1 VALLVGGSTF
11 AQHRVA
17 FLLGA
22 VVVFCLPAAAWYVA
36 IQLDWALPPSGSSPQ
51 GLLLGTTAAAIIA
64 VEMLLWPRKK
74 LRGRRLGRTR
84 TWMFFHVWLGVAC
97 LPLAVGHAGFRFGGL
112 LPATVMILCLAVI
125 FSGVWGL
132 ALQQRLPHK
141 LLHDFPDETI
151 EAETD
156 RVMAYDLPEAER
168 LVETAGPGDVLRSF
182 YRDAVAPY
190 LAHGPRSKSPLA
202 SASQAAVVF
211 ADWQARQPA
220 AAEAVRRLREMCD
233 RRRRYDEQARIHW
246 WLHNWVAVHVPL
258 SVALCVL
265 LVVHI
270 VTALKYW

>member
-1 VALLVGGSTF
+1 LLVGGSTF

-190 LAHGPRSKSPLA
+190 LAHGPRSKSPTGRPGSRLRPKR
-202 SASQAAVVF
+202 SAGSAKCAT
-211 ADWQARQPA
+211 A
-220 AAEAVRRLREMCD
+220 AAGTTSRRASTGGCTTGWPSMSPCRSPCAFCWSSTSS
-233 RRRRYDEQARIHW
+233 R
-246 WLHNWVAVHVPL
+246 P
-258 SVALCVL
+258 
-265 LVVHI
+265 
-270 VTALKYW
+270 